1 MAAYPIR
8 RTLSLQ
14 SLEKQGSRMDT
25 LLSPEEILALH
36 EADTDEGLW
45 CAALERLG
53 RRLGASGLALLIDH
67 QGAESAVASGVP
79 APEIDALRRWLA
91 ALAPTASGTQGAWRQ
106 EGDLGWLLNDTADI
120 EGPSGRHC
128 VARLEKDGARLGYAD
143 LYREPGA
150 PAFDAAAIGSFLSLA
165 PHLAQALALALRM
178 AAAEAVARRCAQCTD
193 MQPFGCLLLD
203 DTGSVIEMNCA
214 AGEMLGSGDGLRIVD
229 GRLHALRA
237 ADDALLARWLGE
249 VIAHDVSAGPAFV
262 SIPRR
267 SGRRPYAL
275 FTSRTE
281 ARRSAFT
288 GRLPHLRLV
297 IVDSDRGKYVPREV
311 LRALYELTETESRV
325 AWQLAS
331 GDSLEQA
338 ADRLGIAHSTVRH
351 HLERIFAKT
360 GAHRQSDLVRL
371 VHAPFVS
378 IGGVR

>member
-1 MAAYPIR
+1 
-8 RTLSLQ
+8 
-14 SLEKQGSRMDT
+14 MDAL
-25 LLSPEEILALH
+25 LLSEEIVALH
-36 EADTDEGLW
+36 EADADEGLW
-45 CAALERLG
+45 RAALDRLA
-53 RRLGASGLALLIDH
+53 RRLGAGGLALLIDH

-79 APEIDALRRWLA
+79 ATEIDALRRWLA
-91 ALAPTASGTQGAWRQ
+91 ALESATSGTQGAWGQ
-106 EGDLGWLLNDTADI
+106 SGDLSWLLTDAA
-120 EGPSGRHC
+120 EAQGLPGRHC

-143 LYREPGA
+143 LYLEPGA
-150 PAFDAAAIGSFLSLA
+150 PAFDAAAIESYLSLA
-165 PHLAQALALALRM
+165 PHLARALALALRM
-178 AAAEAVARRCAQCTD
+178 AAAETTARRCAQCTD

-203 DTGSVIEMNCA
+203 DTGWVIQMNCA
-214 AGEMLGSGDGLRIVD
+214 AGEMVGSGDGLRIVD

-249 VIAHDVSAGPAFV
+249 VMSHDVSSGPEFFSV
-262 SIPRR
+262 PRR
-267 SGRRPYAL
+267 SGRPPYAL

-281 ARRSAFT
+281 ARHSVFT

-311 LRALYELTETESRV
+311 LRALYQLTETESRV

-338 ADRLGIAHSTVRH
+338 AERLGMAHSTVRH
-351 HLERIFAKT
+351 HLERIFVKT

-378 IGGVR
+378 IGGAR